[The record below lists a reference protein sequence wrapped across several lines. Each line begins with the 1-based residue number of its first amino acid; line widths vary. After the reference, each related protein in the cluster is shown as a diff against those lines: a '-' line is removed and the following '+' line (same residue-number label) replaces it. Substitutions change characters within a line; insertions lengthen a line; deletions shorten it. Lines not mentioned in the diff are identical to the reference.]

1 MSEETDNRRVLLD
14 QSSCTNVLQI
24 LLRKDLVSLKP
35 TTQRGQR
42 SDPES
47 IRASCSPQWT
57 SSGMVPA
64 LLRSEAVQWPVA
76 KKSLCSALWANQT
89 PELNLCTSS
98 VLSSLIFSS
107 ATWRHQLK
115 SCSLP
120 RQANKCSFVSD
131 YCLVV
136 FVYFLLMVLTKVG
149 TWYRISLEYNTCLCF
164 VNKFFIHCS
173 ILRTWSLFPTTDQIH
188 ALHLKCVPCRL
199 VFWTLGL
206 SIHSEVVWK

>member
-14 QSSCTNVLQI
+14 QPSCTNVLQI
-24 LLRKDLVSLKP
+24 LLKTDLISLRS

-47 IRASCSPQWT
+47 IRASCSPPWT
-57 SSGMVPA
+57 SSGIVPA
-64 LLRSEAVQWPVA
+64 LLRSEAVQWPIA
-76 KKSLCSALWANQT
+76 KKSLCSACEPTRHQNSEFVYL
-89 PELNLCTSS
+89 LCS
-98 VLSSLIFSS
+98 VLTDLFKCR
-107 ATWRHQLK
+107 WRHQLK

-164 VNKFFIHCS
+164 VNKLLIHFS
-173 ILRTWSLFPTTDQIH
+173 ILRTCSLFPTTDQIH
-188 ALHLKCVPCRL
+188 ALHLKFVPCRPCL
-199 VFWTLGL
+199 LDFRAE
-206 SIHSEVVWK
+206 HS